1 MKIVLGNF
9 KWYRIKKILFFF
21 ICMGCS
27 LAAIICINN
36 NELNT
41 GFLFTGLILYEVIT
55 NLPFIKNYHYE
66 AYISDQGNIIDIK
79 TVKKEYFI
87 RKMDITDVV
96 LKEIWYG
103 GKWLVVIGYRLIVK
117 ADKKYTFDSVFLNK
131 EKTQKKAEMEQ
142 MMQFFKV

>member
-9 KWYRIKKILFFF
+9 KWYRIKKILIFF

-27 LAAIICINN
+27 LAVIICINN

-41 GFLFTGLILYEVIT
+41 GFLFTGLILYEVFT

-96 LKEIWYG
+96 LEEIWYA
-103 GKWLVVIGYRLIVK
+103 GKWSVVIGYRLIVL